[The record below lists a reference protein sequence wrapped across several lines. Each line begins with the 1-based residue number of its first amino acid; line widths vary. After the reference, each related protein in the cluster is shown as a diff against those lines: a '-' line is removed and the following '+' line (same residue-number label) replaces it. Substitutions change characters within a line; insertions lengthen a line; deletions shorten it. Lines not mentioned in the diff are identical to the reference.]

1 LNKENTTKKH
11 HLPPVGWSR
20 IFLRLACLLPG
31 AGLFSVSAG
40 AQVPGEVATLV
51 KNYCVDCHSGSKP
64 KAGLNLAT
72 LKFDAAEP
80 RTLAAWIRVHDKM
93 ADGEMPPPDEEQP
106 SPDERR
112 AALGTLHQ
120 TLRAASLAQ
129 QKAEGRVALRRI
141 NRTQHEN
148 TLNDLLGVSVKLG
161 DVLPDDGSVAGFDN
175 VSEGL
180 DVSATHLVRY
190 LQAADLALDA
200 AIATRPPKKLVYRR
214 TGKETPEK
222 HAGFRELMD
231 KFVRLDGERL
241 NVYIG
246 LPNHISIQSDEVPTT
261 GRYRLKIIAQ
271 ALNTGGRPLPLE
283 VRITKTVHQPE
294 GRTLATFDLPPDRP
308 AVIELETVL
317 HPQNGIRIN
326 GWTVPSEHQVRQQL
340 KGQPLDEKYTGPGF
354 AFELMELEGPLDE
367 FPPSGHKRLFGDL
380 PLKPA
385 SVVKAERAGQ
395 PRPEIREN
403 RSDDDWRRDP
413 LIPVSTDP
421 RADGQRLLRDFLPR
435 AMRRPVEDATLAYYV
450 AFFQERLDKGYE
462 FHTALR
468 STYKA
473 ILSSPHF
480 FYFHEQPGPI
490 DDHAIAAR
498 LSYFLW
504 SSLPDDTL
512 TSLAA
517 KGELRKPAVLRAQVD
532 RMLGDQRSQR
542 FVENFTGQWLELRK
556 INATTP
562 DGNLYGEFDG
572 FLFWSMPQETQL
584 FFRKVL
590 QHDRSVAEFVH
601 SDWTMLN
608 SRLAQ
613 HYGIDGVHGGEFRRV
628 SLPPNSH
635 RGGVLTHAVILKL
648 TANGTTTSPILRG
661 KWVLE
666 KILGTPP
673 APPPPNVGAIEPD
686 IRGATTIRQQLEK
699 HKALVECASCHKHI
713 DPPGFAL
720 ESFDVIGGWREFYR
734 ASNPTKGGHVPLPNY
749 PERKVWR
756 GLDVEVGGT
765 TPQGREFKD
774 VDGYKA
780 LLLEDKE
787 QLARNLARQLLVF
800 ATGADVQFADR
811 EIVKLI
817 AARTRDRNYGLRS
830 LVHEV
835 VQSRLFLHK

>member
-1 LNKENTTKKH
+1 MKPSLS
-11 HLPPVGWSR
+11 VIS
-20 IFLRLACLLPG
+20 ALLC
-31 AGLFSVSAG
+31 FSGVLSTPAG
-40 AQVPGEVATLV
+40 AKVPGEVAALV
-51 KNYCVDCHSGSKP
+51 KNYCVDCHSGAKP
-64 KAGLNLAT
+64 DAGLNLAK
-72 LKFDAAEP
+72 LKFD
-80 RTLAAWIRVHDKM
+80 LADRRAFATWVRVHDKL
-93 ADGEMPPPDEEQP
+93 AAGEMPPPDEDQP

-112 AALGTLHQ
+112 TAVGALHKTLH
-120 TLRAASLAQ
+120 AASLAQ
-129 QKAEGRVALRRI
+129 QKTEGRVALRRI

-148 TLNDLLGVSVKLG
+148 TLNDLLRVSVKLG

-180 DVSATHLVRY
+180 DVSSSHLVRY

-200 AIATRPPKKLVYRR
+200 AIATRPPKKLAYRR
-214 TGKETPEK
+214 TGKETAEK
-222 HAGFRELMD
+222 GGIRQLLD

-241 NVYIG
+241 NVHIG
-246 LPNHISIQSDEVPTT
+246 LSWYIPIQSPEVPMT
-261 GRYRLKIIAQ
+261 GRYRLKIVAQ
-271 ALNTGGRPLPLE
+271 AINTGDRPLPLNVSVLNSIHE
-283 VRITKTVHQPE
+283 RDTA
-294 GRTLATFDLPPDRP
+294 GRTLATFDAPPDREG
-308 AVIELETVL
+308 VFELEVVL
-317 HPQNGIRIN
+317 DKLNAIRIN
-326 GWTVPSEHQVRQQL
+326 AWQLPHESAVRDQL
-340 KGQPLDEKYTGPGF
+340 KGKPLDETYTGPGF
-354 AFELMELEGPLDE
+354 AFELMELEGPLGE
-367 FPPSGHKRLFGDL
+367 FPPTSHKRLFGDL

-395 PRPEIREN
+395 PLPEIREN

-435 AMRRPVEDATLAYYV
+435 AMRRPVDDATLAYYI
-450 AFFQERLDKGYE
+450 AFFQERLDKGHE

-480 FYFHEQPGPI
+480 FYFREQPGPL
-490 DDHAIAAR
+490 DDYAIASR

-504 SSLPDDTL
+504 SSLPDEEL
-512 TSLAA
+512 TALAA
-517 KGELRKPAVLRAQVD
+517 RGELRKPAVLRARVD
-532 RMLGDQRSQR
+532 RMLGDKRLQR

-556 INATTP
+556 INATSP
-562 DGNLYGEFDG
+562 DPNLYGEFDA
-572 FLFWSMPQETQL
+572 FLMWSMPQETQA
-584 FFRKVL
+584 FFREMLAK
-590 QHDRSVAEFVH
+590 DRSVAEFVH
-601 SDWTMLN
+601 SDWSILN
-608 SRLAQ
+608 ERLAR
-613 HYGIDGVHGGEFRRV
+613 HYSIDGVHGGELRRV
-628 SLPPNSH
+628 SLPPNSR
-635 RGGVLTHAVILKL
+635 RGGVLTHASILKV

-666 KILGTPP
+666 KIIGTPP

-699 HKALVECASCHKHI
+699 HKAIAACATCHKHI

-734 ASNPTKGGHVPLPNY
+734 ASNSTKGGQVPLPNY

-756 GLDVEVGGT
+756 GLDVEIGGT
-765 TPQGREFKD
+765 TAQGREFKNID
-774 VDGYKA
+774 DYKA

-800 ATGADVQFADR
+800 ATGAEVQFADR
-811 EIVKLI
+811 EEVEAI
-817 AARTRDRNYGLRS
+817 AKRTRERNYGLRS

-835 VQSRLFLHK
+835 VQSRLFLNK